1 MRHFAELDP
10 ARTDALFLHPPQP
23 VDLSAGRDELAVA
36 LGATLYCPATR
47 ERLAGDLLR
56 LVRRGVLSAVACLE
70 DSVPDDLVG
79 RAEETLVRE
88 LADLARRPEWAGGPP
103 LMLFLRA
110 RTPEQL
116 LTVVE
121 RSGVGLDCLQGFVL
135 PKFGGTG
142 RPSPQRW
149 MDAVRRASDLAGR
162 RLWAMPVLESRD
174 IAHLDTR
181 REALFAVRDVLDAH
195 RDLVLAVRTG
205 ATDLSAAYGLRR
217 PRGATVWDVRVVAD
231 VLGDVINV
239 LGRADGSGY
248 PITAPVWEHFTSG
261 ERVFRTTLAAGPFA
275 GSGAE
280 ELREQLIA
288 EDLDGLVR
296 ELELDRVN
304 GLQGKTVIHPSH
316 VAVVHAM
323 SVVTHEDHCDASDVL
338 AQAAGGVMASSYRNK
353 MNEAG
358 PHRPWAE
365 RVLARARA
373 FGVAREHVSYAHLL
387 RAQDDAWQAFAAPG
401 GAGRAGAPGGAED
414 AAVRA

>member
-1 MRHFAELDP
+1 MRHFTELDP
-10 ARTDALFLHPPQP
+10 ARTDALFLHPPRP
-23 VDLSAGRDELAVA
+23 VDLGAGRDELAVA
-36 LGATLYCPATR
+36 LGATLYSPATR
-47 ERLAGDLLR
+47 QRLAGDLLR
-56 LVRRGVLSAVACLE
+56 MARRGVRSAVACLE
-70 DSVPDDLVG
+70 DSVPDDRVEV
-79 RAEETLVRE
+79 AEDTLVRE
-88 LADLARRPEWAGGPP
+88 LADLARHPEWAAGPP
-103 LMLFLRA
+103 LMLFVRP

-116 LTVVE
+116 LAVAA
-121 RSGVGLDCLQGFVL
+121 RSGVGLQCLTGFVL
-135 PKFGGTG
+135 PKFGGSG
-142 RPSPQRW
+142 QPAPQRW
-149 MDAVRRASDLAGR
+149 LAAVRRASELAGR

-174 IAHLDTR
+174 VAHLDTR
-181 REALFAVRDVLDAH
+181 GEALFAIRAVLDEH

-205 ATDLSAAYGLRR
+205 ATDLSSAYGLRR

-261 ERVFRTTLAAGPFA
+261 PRVFRTSLAADPFA
-275 GSGAE
+275 GAGTE
-280 ELREQLIA
+280 DLREQLIA

-316 VAVVHAM
+316 VAVVHAV
-323 SVVTHEDHCDASDVL
+323 SVVTHEDYCDASDVL
-338 AQAAGGVMASSYRNK
+338 AQTAGGVMASSYRNK

-373 FGVAREHVSYAHLL
+373 FGVSRPGVTYAHVLQ
-387 RAQDDAWQAFAAPG
+387 AQDDAWHAFTERG
-401 GAGRAGAPGGAED
+401 GAPAGAA
-414 AAVRA
+414 R